1 MSSPSTVQNAPAA
14 QISASKTK
22 RRICCSFITIIIVWL
37 VTATCA
43 TLCLVNVYQF
53 ADIIDNSQQV
63 SDSDLK
69 ESATYLSAVLT
80 DDTSATAGNYE
91 VQYDDFTVAT
101 GSCKS
106 SLRSKDVEALKHID
120 YYDVPHK
127 YLTTVFTTSSPY
139 VSNPPKLSAD
149 FDLKFTNTRSQ
160 DIYSYKYAIEVY
172 PNMRNP
178 TKKND
183 TCDPSSEI
191 SCNHGGLTDDYTCY
205 QWPMP
210 PYIDLVIKPN
220 PSFTD
225 FSFPTSYHQ
234 PIFREAPS
242 FEDLVGKST
251 VVGGNSYFIQDPKSD
266 YCGSF
271 QYLPTDQL
279 ELHVTS
285 WDDPCSHYLLDF
297 DGSFGNDGTTLFVFG
312 GIFCF
317 LWLLDNFSIIFA
329 CKAKRRARRAGYV
342 PTDTV
347 PSFGSSLAANDPLI
361 PQSSAYQPIQGDA
374 GDSFY
379 H

>member
-1 MSSPSTVQNAPAA
+1 MHQQLKYLRQKQSVVFAA
-14 QISASKTK
+14 LLS
-22 RRICCSFITIIIVWL
+22 RL
-37 VTATCA
+37 L
-43 TLCLVNVYQF
+43 LCGFNVYQF

-149 FDLKFTNTRSQ
+149 FDLKFTNTH
-160 DIYSYKYAIEVY
+160 
-172 PNMRNP
+172 
-178 TKKND
+178 

-191 SCNHGGLTDDYTCY
+191 SCNHGGLTGDYTCY

-242 FEDLVGKST
+242 FENLVGKST
-251 VVGGNSYFIQDPKSD
+251 VVGGNSYFIQDPESD

-271 QYLPTDQL
+271 QYLPADQL

-374 GDSFY
+374 GNSFY